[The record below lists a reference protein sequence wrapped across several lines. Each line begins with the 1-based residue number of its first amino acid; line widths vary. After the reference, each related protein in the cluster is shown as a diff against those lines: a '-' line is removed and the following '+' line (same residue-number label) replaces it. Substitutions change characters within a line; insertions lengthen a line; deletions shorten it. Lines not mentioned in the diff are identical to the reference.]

1 MARARFIRPEFFTDT
16 KLADMPMGASMLF
29 AGIWCHSDLNG
40 VFEYDARVLRSLI
53 FGVRD
58 EVSTAM
64 VQQWLDVL
72 LAAGILLA
80 YRQADGKVWGVVKN
94 WTRYQ
99 SISGSE
105 RKWGARRPNPLDHN
119 TASTMTALGMAQCHA
134 QACPLSPTPTPTPTP
149 SNMPDKSGECLSGE
163 SAKNP
168 RPSDEPVEPA
178 MFEVFWNDY
187 AKKRDRAAVVRYWNR
202 MSPEDRHLAYDGV
215 LRYVAANPDPQ
226 YRKDPIRYLKNK
238 SWEDEAITHEP
249 GKAQTV
255 EQAAKECP
263 HAPGSYEAMDWWVM
277 NYPWF
282 IPGCDVPN
290 PNKASA

>member
-1 MARARFIRPEFFTDT
+1 VGAGWLQYRAGNKRQPAAYFVTIPAAVSALPD
-16 KLADMPMGASMLF
+16 GACDESPQEYRSNNASLPQQLRQESGENP
-29 AGIWCHSDLNG
+29 AGK
-40 VFEYDARVLRSLI
+40 
-53 FGVRD
+53 
-58 EVSTAM
+58 
-64 VQQWLDVL
+64 
-72 LAAGILLA
+72 
-80 YRQADGKVWGVVKN
+80 RQE
-94 WTRYQ
+94 
-99 SISGSE
+99 SGENPAPFSPSPSPS
-105 RKWGARRPNPLDHN
+105 PNPKDN
-119 TASTMTALGMAQCHA
+119 QY
-134 QACPLSPTPTPTPTP
+134 
-149 SNMPDKSGECLSGE
+149 MPDKSGECL
-163 SAKNP
+163 P
-168 RPSDEPVEPA
+168 VEPVEPA

-202 MSPEDRHLAYDGV
+202 MSAEHRHLAYDGV
-215 LRYVAANPDPQ
+215 LRYVASNPDPQ

-290 PNKASA
+290 PNKVSA